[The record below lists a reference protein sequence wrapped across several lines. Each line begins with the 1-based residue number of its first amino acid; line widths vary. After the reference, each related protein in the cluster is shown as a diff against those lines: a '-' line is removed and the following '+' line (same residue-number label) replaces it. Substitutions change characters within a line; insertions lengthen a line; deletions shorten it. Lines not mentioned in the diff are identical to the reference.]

1 MPAEGDL
8 LANNIPVTIK
18 LSVVPVKSLT
28 NSAQLIADYMAG
40 KIEESY
46 PIQSLF
52 QEIITL
58 FQQEAICI
66 GPAFRNNAENESE
79 RSGTKKNMN
88 PKSVSTRGSKGPK
101 GTATKGMGEVH
112 KPTGAAN
119 FQKNNL
125 SDSGDKP
132 VVEGFRISCS
142 GRLQMSPRS
151 KPAEKAESVVIS
163 RGVLPFNS
171 LDQNIDFKQTYAT
184 NAYGTIGI
192 KVWVHYISRPSTP

>member
-1 MPAEGDL
+1 
-8 LANNIPVTIK
+8 
-18 LSVVPVKSLT
+18 
-28 NSAQLIADYMAG
+28 MAG
-40 KIEESY
+40 KIEQSY
-46 PIQSLF
+46 PIQPLI
-52 QEIITL
+52 QEILLL

-66 GPAFRNNAENESE
+66 GPAFRNNVDNESE
-79 RSGTKKNMN
+79 RTGTKKSPNSIPN
-88 PKSVSTRGSKGPK
+88 NGPK
-101 GTATKGMGEVH
+101 G
-112 KPTGAAN
+112 KPNRTRGNSIPAPYGDN
-119 FQKNNL
+119 TPGNENPNKDGFQKN
-125 SDSGDKP
+125 SWDDSGDKP

-192 KVWVHYISRPSTP
+192 KV

>member
-1 MPAEGDL
+1 
-8 LANNIPVTIK
+8 
-18 LSVVPVKSLT
+18 
-28 NSAQLIADYMAG
+28 MAG
-40 KIEESY
+40 KIEQSY
-46 PIQSLF
+46 PIQPLI
-52 QEIITL
+52 QEILLL

-66 GPAFRNNAENESE
+66 GPAFRNNVDNESE
-79 RSGTKKNMN
+79 RTGTKKSPNSN
-88 PKSVSTRGSKGPK
+88 APKGKPNRTRGNSIP
-101 GTATKGMGEVH
+101 V
-112 KPTGAAN
+112 PTGDNIPAPYGDN
-119 FQKNNL
+119 KPGNDNPNKDGFQKN
-125 SDSGDKP
+125 SWDDSGDKP

-192 KVWVHYISRPSTP
+192 KV

>member
-1 MPAEGDL
+1 
-8 LANNIPVTIK
+8 
-18 LSVVPVKSLT
+18 
-28 NSAQLIADYMAG
+28 MAG
-40 KIEESY
+40 KIEQSY
-46 PIQSLF
+46 PIQPLI
-52 QEIITL
+52 QEILLL

-66 GPAFRNNAENESE
+66 GPAFRNNVDNESE
-79 RSGTKKNMN
+79 RTGTKKSSNSIPN
-88 PKSVSTRGSKGPK
+88 NAPKGKPNRTRGNSIPAPYGDN
-101 GTATKGMGEVH
+101 
-112 KPTGAAN
+112 KPGN
-119 FQKNNL
+119 ENPNKDGFQKN
-125 SDSGDKP
+125 SWDDSGDKP

-192 KVWVHYISRPSTP
+192 KV

>member
-28 NSAQLIADYMAG
+28 SSAQLIADYMAG
-40 KIEESY
+40 KIEQSY

-52 QEIITL
+52 QEILTL

-66 GPAFRNNAENESE
+66 GPAFRNNADNESE

-88 PKSVSTRGSKGPK
+88 PKSVSTRGSKGPA
-101 GTATKGMGEVH
+101 GT
-112 KPTGAAN
+112 AN

>member
-1 MPAEGDL
+1 
-8 LANNIPVTIK
+8 
-18 LSVVPVKSLT
+18 
-28 NSAQLIADYMAG
+28 MAG
-40 KIEESY
+40 KIEQSY
-46 PIQSLF
+46 PIQPLI
-52 QEIITL
+52 QEILLL

-66 GPAFRNNAENESE
+66 GPAFRNNVDNESE
-79 RSGTKKNMN
+79 RTGTKKSPNSIPN
-88 PKSVSTRGSKGPK
+88 NAPKGKPNRTRGNSIP
-101 GTATKGMGEVH
+101 V
-112 KPTGAAN
+112 PTGDNIPAPYGDN
-119 FQKNNL
+119 KPGNENPNKDGFQKN
-125 SDSGDKP
+125 SWDDSGDKP

-192 KVWVHYISRPSTP
+192 KV